1 MSYNINV
8 FNSKKANKMYDIN
21 HKWFYLQNE
30 RIFYF
35 LLSGL
40 TYSEIVEKY
49 YSRHKYKFIYQV
61 RKLMRIFHLQNR
73 RQLAYFAVKNGL
85 VDTDLLRKYYE

>member
-1 MSYNINV
+1 MYLIID
-8 FNSKKANKMYDIN
+8 SKGGNKMYDVE

-73 RQLAYFAVKNGL
+73 RQLAYFAVKKGL